1 MSEATNETSAKGP
14 APEIETD
21 PEIIVRSSELEVLR
35 CKAGCYDAIVE
46 IGRVQAVGQKLAA
59 ELHAREQKLAETLG
73 KNS

>member
-14 APEIETD
+14 A

-46 IGRVQAVGQKLAA
+46 IGRVQALGQKLAA
-59 ELHAREQKLAETLG
+59 ELHAREKKLAETLG